1 MKPALCP
8 AYAFAQ
14 DLRTIRRI
22 EDAVDRLERH
32 RHRRPELDHIARYFR
47 SLLAN

>member
-1 MKPALCP
+1 MKPIPCP
-8 AYAFAQ
+8 AFALTE

-22 EDAVDRLERH
+22 ETALNRLERS
-32 RHRRPELDHIARYFR
+32 RHRRPELTHLAEYFR